1 MNNRYIIA
9 SCVLIIFAFAFFL
22 QNSPTKLSGSHSN
35 DPTYFRKLN
44 RIKSGLPKSGKPDEA
59 TKWFYEQRAYP
70 GNQIPFGWRENAL
83 SHIQK
88 HNLSKSLK
96 PTVGW
101 NSVGPYNVG
110 GRVRAIAIANVDPN
124 IVYAS
129 SVSGG
134 VFKSTNGGSAWTP
147 TSDQAANL
155 AVSSIVIDPTNNN
168 IIYAGTGEGFF
179 NYDAIRGEGV
189 LKSTDAGASWT
200 ILKNFSGGSSYPYYI
215 NDLYLRPDSVNILY
229 AASNYGL
236 FKTTNSGSSWVY
248 IHQGSSSSR
257 ATQIVSDPTNPLTF
271 FVCYGNHTQDGIYK
285 TTNGGANFTK
295 LTTGFPTAGYNRI
308 ALSISKSNPA
318 ILCASL
324 DSASTH
330 YTHSIQK
337 STDGGAS
344 WFAVGKPTDT
354 QLGGSHLGGQGWYNN
369 VIAVHPTDP
378 TVVYAAGINLF
389 KSTNGGTS
397 WAMIAFGYSGSPY
410 PYVHVDHHEIVFHP
424 TNPSIIYF
432 GNDGGVFKTTNGGTS
447 FSELNN
453 GFATTQFYSG
463 SVHPTQEIYYG
474 GSQDNGTLKSGTVP
488 NWSMVFG
495 GDGGATAVDYNT
507 PSNVYTEYVELC
519 IMKSTNGGAAN
530 SWVKSMT
537 GIPVGP
543 NAYDGTTDRV
553 LFIAPYVMDPNSS
566 GTLVAGTY
574 KVYRTTNGAALWTS
588 ISGDLTG
595 DGTGATGSKI
605 SAIAIAKSSSA
616 TIYIGTTGGTAS
628 SRIQVTTNTGTNWSI
643 ISQSPLPNRWV
654 TSIAIDPTNA
664 SNVWVGYS
672 GYNFNTPTT
681 LGHIFH
687 STNVG
692 TNWTDVSG
700 DLPDVPVNTIILDPA
715 SLSHILVG
723 TDLGVFETQNGG
735 INWVQQNN
743 GMANVVVMDMD
754 LRADGYVF
762 AATHGRGMFKL
773 SSPLGVVVPSDT
785 IYPGDANHDAIV
797 DARDLLPIARYY
809 GNQGSARIN
818 TSLNWTPQT
827 LGGPFS
833 PIDAAYADCNGNGTV
848 EKTDVLALIQNWYR
862 SVGSF
867 SSQQVNTV
875 SVCEELLNSM
885 SDIPTSGVV
894 KEIRNEIVRYRS
906 QLLGIPNE
914 WILEQNYPNPFNP
927 STNIKFNLPDEA
939 QFVRLVIYD
948 VRGRA
953 VREFARENV
962 LPGYNSFE
970 WDGKDEN
977 GMKVSSGIYY
987 YSLKADK
994 IQLTNKMVFAK

>member
-1 MNNRYIIA
+1 LNNKYINA
-9 SCVLIIFAFAFFL
+9 SFVLIMFAIAFFL
-22 QNSPTKLSGSHSN
+22 QNSPSKLSGSHID

-44 RIKSGLPKSGKPDEA
+44 RLKSGLPKSGKPDEA

-83 SHIQK
+83 AHIQK
-88 HNLSKSLK
+88 HNLLKSLK
-96 PTVGW
+96 PTVSW

-134 VFKSTNGGSAWTP
+134 IFKSTNGGSAWTP

-179 NYDAIRGEGV
+179 NYDAVRGEGV
-189 LKSTDAGASWT
+189 LKSTDAGLSWT
-200 ILKNFSGGSSYPYYI
+200 ILKNFSGPLGYPYYI

-248 IHQGSSSSR
+248 IHQGSSSTR
-257 ATQIVSDPTNPLTF
+257 ATQIVNDPTNPLTF

-285 TTNGGANFTK
+285 TINGGTNFTK
-295 LTTGFPTAGYNRI
+295 LTTEFPTAGYNRI
-308 ALSISKSNPA
+308 ALTISKSNPS
-318 ILCASL
+318 IVYASL
-324 DSASTH
+324 DSTSH

-337 STDGGAS
+337 STDGGAT
-344 WFAVGKPTDT
+344 WFAVGKPIDT

-378 TVVYAAGINLF
+378 NIVFAAGINLF
-389 KSTNGGTS
+389 KSTNGGSS
-397 WAMIAFGYSGSPY
+397 WLMIAFGYPPSAY
-410 PYVHVDHHEIVFHP
+410 PYVHVDHHEIEFHP
-424 TNPSIIYF
+424 ANPSIMYF

-463 SVHPTQEIYYG
+463 SIHPTQEVYYG
-474 GSQDNGTLKSGTVP
+474 GTQDNGTLKSGTIP

-495 GDGGATAVDYNT
+495 GDGGATAVDHNT

-519 IMKSTNGGAAN
+519 IMKSTSSGAVN
-530 SWVKSMT
+530 SWFKSMA

-543 NAYDGTTDRV
+543 NTYDGTTDRV
-553 LFIAPYVMDPNSS
+553 LFIAPYVMDPTSS

-595 DGTGATGSKI
+595 DGTGSTGSKI

-616 TIYIGTTGGTAS
+616 TIYVGTTGGTAS
-628 SRIQVTTNTGTNWSI
+628 SRVQVTTNTGTIWSL

-664 SNVWVGYS
+664 SNVFVGYS
-672 GYNFNTPTT
+672 GYNSSTPSTP
-681 LGHIFH
+681 GHIFS
-687 STNVG
+687 STNMG
-692 TNWTDVSG
+692 ASWNNISG

-735 INWVQQNN
+735 INWVSQNN

-754 LRADGYVF
+754 LRGDGYVF

-773 SSPLGVVVPSDT
+773 SSPLGVLVPSDT

-797 DARDLLPIARYY
+797 DVRDLLPIARYY

-818 TSLNWTPQT
+818 PSLNWTPQT

-848 EKTDVLALIQNWYR
+848 EKTDVLGLIQNWYR
-862 SVGSF
+862 SIGSF
-867 SSQQVNTV
+867 SPSQINAV

-885 SDIPTSGVV
+885 SDIPTSGVI

-939 QFVRLVIYD
+939 QSIRLVIYD

-953 VREFARENV
+953 PRLQFN
-962 LPGYNSFE
+962 
-970 WDGKDEN
+970 
-977 GMKVSSGIYY
+977 
-987 YSLKADK
+987 
-994 IQLTNKMVFAK
+994 